1 MIVWDPPF
9 YQLNSI
15 TAMGNDNTITG
26 TFNGTVHLEY
36 LPCIN
41 YAMIHNH
48 VPSCNFCELMN
59 SDEVDWNN
67 IKVSIEGELFKYSE
81 SILEI
86 IPPGQNIQIN
96 NLEIS
101 PESEKL
107 IELTEGIETNF
118 HLTITISGEIAHQ
131 QTFPIKLMTYDQW
144 TGSRIMPELLATFV
158 TPNHPILSRI
168 SVKASQFLEKWT
180 GNSALDEYQT
190 QDPNRVRAQVAAI
203 YEALRSESLIYSTV
217 PASFEASG
225 QRVRLV
231 DNVLTSKLGTCIDLT
246 LLYASCLEANG
257 IHPLLVL
264 LKGHILVGA
273 WLTEDIYHQTVG
285 DDASFLLKGSANG
298 ISDIVLVET
307 TALASSQNI
316 SFEEAATMAQ
326 RELKEENRFELFIDC
341 HNA

>member
-1 MIVWDPPF
+1 
-9 YQLNSI
+9 
-15 TAMGNDNTITG
+15 
-26 TFNGTVHLEY
+26 
-36 LPCIN
+36 
-41 YAMIHNH
+41 
-48 VPSCNFCELMN
+48 MN

-67 IKVSIEGELFKYSE
+67 IKVSIDGELIKYSE
-81 SILEI
+81 SILEV
-86 IPPGQNIQIN
+86 IPHGQNIQIN

-101 PESEKL
+101 PESVKL
-107 IELTEGIETNF
+107 IELTEGIDTIF
-118 HLTITISGEIAHQ
+118 HLVITISGEIAHQ
-131 QTFPIKLMTYDQW
+131 QTFPIKLMAYDQW

-217 PASFEASG
+217 PASFETSG
-225 QRVRLV
+225 QRIRLV

-264 LKGHILVGA
+264 LKGHILEVHG
-273 WLTEDIYHQTVG
+273 LQKI
-285 DDASFLLKGSANG
+285 
-298 ISDIVLVET
+298 
-307 TALASSQNI
+307 
-316 SFEEAATMAQ
+316 
-326 RELKEENRFELFIDC
+326 FIIKP
-341 HNA
+341 